1 MLSGLAVPPDSL
13 KPSSP
18 SCKLSLYSIGGV
30 CAVGKEEPLPQNPE
44 IEFTTATVAHNGLNA
59 SFVDATVHC
68 VAAEPE
74 ATFLRISINDRQR
87 EVAYE
92 TTLLGRLRSG
102 YRAFQLRSLRGT
114 RIELCCLFA
123 HVRKGSEPNRWASA
137 NQMRSTSVK
146 SARKVQQLEAELTK
160 LRQSHDVLVRES
172 QEFMRRSQELTRES
186 SDTLH
191 T

>member
-1 MLSGLAVPPDSL
+1 
-13 KPSSP
+13 
-18 SCKLSLYSIGGV
+18 
-30 CAVGKEEPLPQNPE
+30 
-44 IEFTTATVAHNGLNA
+44 
-59 SFVDATVHC
+59 VHC